1 MTETVNKGKGFMD
14 LQITI
19 KEVVTIVTMV
29 ITGLLVWNDKE
40 KSISRLEQDN
50 KYIRIE
56 MNEVKD
62 RFQKQQEVNETVI
75 RLEANI
81 KGIEERTKLIL
92 DLLQNRPR

>member
-1 MTETVNKGKGFMD
+1 MD